1 MLTALKD
8 VYADDVMCHANCFK
22 RCVCR
27 WCNALKDVYADD
39 IMCHA
44 NCFKR
49 CVCRWCNIP
58 C

>member
-8 VYADDVMCHANCFK
+8 VYADDVIYHANCFK

-27 WCNALKDVYADD
+27 WCNVTMLTALKDVYADD
-39 IMCHA
+39 VIYHA

-49 CVCRWCNIP
+49 CVCS
-58 C
+58 

>member
-22 RCVCR
+22 
-27 WCNALKDVYADD
+27 DVYADD
-39 IMCHA
+39 VMYHA

-49 CVCRWCNIP
+49 CVCRWCNVP